1 MLRTPD
7 KPHSVMAPDDGSQM
21 VAEAAGIVPGSLQS
35 TSNEASPAQT
45 SQSFQPQSD
54 SSITSPEFCGPSS
67 SEFTL
72 NVVSG
77 NLKAMGMPAAI
88 LSKSTSAP
96 GCPSSSRLAQYGPFM
111 KVLTMDPLW
120 DIKGDDAVDLIDQWC
135 NGVGSLYPVVDRDRM
150 MQTANNVFASLESAS
165 RDGVKLAK
173 GSLVETLF
181 NDETNKMKI
190 VLAIG
195 RTLASGG
202 RNDQAQRLFEST
214 TEAVE
219 GLIWNSNGIHGIQLL
234 VLVVSRTYCQ
244 RGGVNKNRRYT
255 TITLMKKCEQAGLL
269 GLQQDSVSKWD
280 CTVD

>member
-1 MLRTPD
+1 MLITPD
-7 KPHSVMAPDDGSQM
+7 EPHSVMAPVDDASQM
-21 VAEAAGIVPGSLQS
+21 VAEAAEIVPGSPVMVAGNLQP
-35 TSNEASPAQT
+35 TSNEASPSTQT

-88 LSKSTSAP
+88 LGKSTSAP
-96 GCPSSSRLAQYGPFM
+96 GYPSSSSRLAQYGPFM

-120 DIKGDDAVDLIDQWC
+120 DIKGDDAVDLIQQWC
-135 NGVGSLYPVVDRDRM
+135 NGVGSLYPVVDLDRM
-150 MQTANNVFASLESAS
+150 MQTTNNVFASLESAS

-234 VLVVSRTYCQ
+234 VLVVSRT
-244 RGGVNKNRRYT
+244 
-255 TITLMKKCEQAGLL
+255 
-269 GLQQDSVSKWD
+269 
-280 CTVD
+280 